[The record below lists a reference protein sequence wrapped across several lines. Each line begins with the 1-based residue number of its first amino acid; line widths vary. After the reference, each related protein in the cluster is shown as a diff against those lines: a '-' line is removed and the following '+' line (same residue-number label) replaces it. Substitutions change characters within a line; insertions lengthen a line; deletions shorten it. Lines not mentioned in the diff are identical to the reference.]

1 MHSSTERHGCWAT
14 TSSPEVS
21 RWQRATIFWG
31 RSATRMPGSRRSTAC
46 AAGRGGPAEGRQ
58 AGGRAAGGQA
68 GRQAGGRPD
77 ELEDVNYGRAIQG
90 LGQAGRGSRRQG
102 GRREDGRRE
111 DERRGQTAVEE
122 GQAASR
128 ELESCEFVE
137 LRRAHRAGR
146 RQRTEQRT
154 EHRGHGGVLRPKV
167 DEGTGQHAAGE
178 LEELP
183 AATQGWTVSNG
194 VRDGCVRVRH
204 FYVGMRL
211 WEGTT
216 RYGLQRP
223 EPRSGEA
230 GNGRRQ
236 TAPALRR
243 VRTQRQA
250 QSRGEE
256 RKRVRVAAI

>member
-14 TSSPEVS
+14 NSSPEVS

-31 RSATRMPGSRRSTAC
+31 RPATRMPGSRRSTAC

-128 ELESCEFVE
+128 ELEAC
-137 LRRAHRAGR
+137 RAKMQAAMAEEGVQLDTTQQAADGHEERA
-146 RQRTEQRT
+146 
-154 EHRGHGGVLRPKV
+154 
-167 DEGTGQHAAGE
+167 
-178 LEELP
+178 
-183 AATQGWTVSNG
+183 
-194 VRDGCVRVRH
+194 
-204 FYVGMRL
+204 
-211 WEGTT
+211 
-216 RYGLQRP
+216 
-223 EPRSGEA
+223 
-230 GNGRRQ
+230 
-236 TAPALRR
+236 
-243 VRTQRQA
+243 RTQRGRA
-250 QSRGEE
+250 RGEE
-256 RKRVRVAAI
+256 VSASEHTFVCSRCVPVVCRTSCPKRAGCRVCSARPGESGVRTWRLSSQSHTQ

>member
-14 TSSPEVS
+14 SSSPEVS

-31 RSATRMPGSRRSTAC
+31 RGCLARGARRPAPQ
-46 AAGRGGPAEGRQ
+46 AERGPAEGRR
-58 AGGRAAGGQA
+58 AGRRAAGGQA

-137 LRRAHRAGR
+137 LRGAHRAGR

-183 AATQGWTVSNG
+183 AATQGWTASNG
-194 VRDGCVRVRH
+194 VRDGCVRV
-204 FYVGMRL
+204 
-211 WEGTT
+211 
-216 RYGLQRP
+216 
-223 EPRSGEA
+223 
-230 GNGRRQ
+230 
-236 TAPALRR
+236 
-243 VRTQRQA
+243 
-250 QSRGEE
+250 
-256 RKRVRVAAI
+256 